1 MFIEIYDEII
11 NLNAFK
17 IICPVDSF
25 NHYKGYTEYSIHFQS
40 IDNDISNDKIY
51 NFNSKEARNAVFN
64 YILEIATKKQGGQDA

>member
-1 MFIEIYDEII
+1 MFIEIYGEII

-40 IDNDISNDKIY
+40 IDNDSSNDKIY
-51 NFNSKEARNAVFN
+51 NFNSKETRNTIFN